1 MKYRVKKI
9 CINKKS
15 KGLTLIELI
24 VAMGI
29 FSVIIVIVVGL
40 FVATLKGYRKSA
52 ALQNVQENARFLM
65 DFMTKEIRQSTII
78 SGDNHSLILER
89 PDPSNPPAI
98 LNITYN
104 FDGTNIQRTVAGSPS
119 SSGAINSQ
127 QVMVSGAFF
136 ISGTT
141 GGTGADSFQPRV
153 TISIKVQ
160 TQATK
165 AEERAAIDLQA
176 TLSQRI
182 LDI

>member
-52 ALQNVQENARFLM
+52 ALQNVQENARFLL
-65 DFMTKEIRQSTII
+65 DFMTKEIRQSTITSVVGAGGYHGNTLNI
-78 SGDNHSLILER
+78 RR
-89 PDPSNPPAI
+89 PDNT
-98 LNITYN
+98 NITYI
-104 FDGTNIQRTVAGSPS
+104 FDGTNIQRTVVGSPS
-119 SSGAINSQ
+119 SSGSINSQ
-127 QVMVSGAFF
+127 QVMVSGGFF

-141 GGTGADSFQPRV
+141 GGTGADSFQPKV
-153 TISIKVQ
+153 TISLKVQ

>member
-136 ISGTT
+136 ISGITS
-141 GGTGADSFQPRV
+141 GDGLQPKV
-153 TISIKVQ
+153 TISLKVQ

-165 AEERAAIDLQA
+165 AEEKAAIDLQA

>member
-15 KGLTLIELI
+15 KGITLIELI

-29 FSVIIVIVVGL
+29 FSVIIVIVVSL
-40 FVATLKGYRKSA
+40 FAATLRGYRKSA
-52 ALQNVQENARFLM
+52 ALQNVQENARFLL

-78 SGDNHSLILER
+78 SVVGAGGYHGYTLNIKR
-89 PDPSNPPAI
+89 PDDTE
-98 LNITYN
+98 ITYI
-104 FDGTNIQRTVAGSPS
+104 FDGTNIQRLGGGAD
-119 SSGAINSQ
+119 GAINSQ
-127 QVMVSGAFF
+127 QVMVSGGFF

-141 GGTGADSFQPRV
+141 GGTGADSFQPKV
-153 TISIKVQ
+153 TISLKVQ

-165 AEERAAIDLQA
+165 AEERASIDLQA